1 MWLNLVCQ
9 CAVRPPRSWVPIC
22 PAAVLC
28 SSQWHNCAPCPTPWV
43 PTFHS
48 ELKHAVPQPRY
59 LDSKTLPPAVIWSS
73 IPHCAITIIIMC
85 AIPHPHLCFSSLAL
99 SLLLYHQSR
108 VPPSPVLNSVC
119 AYTVQTPYICT
130 IGFYGSHCV
139 TKMINSDAISF
150 TGRITQAHT
159 RTLYLKRTLLCNELT
174 LALVWPTYMLCH

>member
-1 MWLNLVCQ
+1 MQLFCGLAETLLHSLFYISTAYFSFICLNVRVSGLSSGGSCEKCKRRSVMWLNLVCQ

-119 AYTVQTPYICT
+119 AYRHPIYVLWDFMDHTV
-130 IGFYGSHCV
+130 
-139 TKMINSDAISF
+139 
-150 TGRITQAHT
+150 
-159 RTLYLKRTLLCNELT
+159 
-174 LALVWPTYMLCH
+174 